1 VGRGKVGFGKQTT
14 ATAHVSADAS
24 VTIDLYW
31 ESGTTAPTAPPTGYE
46 DYVRA
51 SELDLDFGLLGK
63 YYAWIKAA

>member
-1 VGRGKVGFGKQTT
+1 M
-14 ATAHVSADAS
+14 SADAS

-31 ESGTTAPTAPPTGYE
+31 ESGTTAPTAPPTDYE

-51 SELDLDFGLLGK
+51 PELDLDFGLLGK